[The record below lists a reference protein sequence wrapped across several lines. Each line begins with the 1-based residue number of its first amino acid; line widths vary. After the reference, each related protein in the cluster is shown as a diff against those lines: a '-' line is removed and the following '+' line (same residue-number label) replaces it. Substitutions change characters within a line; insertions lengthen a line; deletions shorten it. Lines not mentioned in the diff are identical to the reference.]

1 MHKMQPS
8 LNALRAFEA
17 AARHLSLAKAADEL
31 RVTPSALSHQI
42 RALEQHLEQQLF
54 ERRSRSIALTRAGKL
69 LYPGLQT
76 GFAQI
81 EEAVSSLAAER
92 NPNVLVISTPPGL
105 TARWLVPRIYR
116 FSTDHPEIDLR
127 VSSTLT
133 YADFRTDGIE
143 VAVRN
148 MAKASSRASE
158 HHVEKLVDLMLV
170 PVCSPKIVKEYRGI
184 KTLGALRRIPMV
196 HDESL
201 TGHADLPNWS
211 DWLEV
216 AGLRDIDLS
225 RGLRFNTADHALDAA
240 VEGAGILLAQTILAY
255 DDLRTGRLVMP
266 FDLVLPT
273 KRAYYLVCPTRDV
286 GREPIKA
293 FRDWMFREVAHLNMP
308 APKETKKSTRS
319 RH

>member
-1 MHKMQPS
+1 MQKMQPS

-17 AARHLSLAKAADEL
+17 AARHLSLARAADEL

-42 RALEQHLEQQLF
+42 RVLEQHLEQQLF

-81 EEAVSSLAAER
+81 EEAVTSLAAER
-92 NPNVLVISTPPGL
+92 NPRILVISTPPGL

-116 FSTDHPEIDLR
+116 FSTDHPDIDLR
-127 VSSTLT
+127 VSSTLG

-148 MAKASSRASE
+148 MSKVSAQASE
-158 HHVEKLVDLMLV
+158 LHAEKLVDLMLT
-170 PVCSPKIVKEYRGI
+170 PVCSPQIVKKYGGI
-184 KTLGALRRIPMV
+184 KSLEALKRIPMV
-196 HDESL
+196 HVESL

-216 AGLRDIDLS
+216 AGLTDIDQS
-225 RGLRFNTADHALDAA
+225 RGLRFNTAEHALDAA

-273 KRAYYLVCPTRDV
+273 KRAYYFVCPTRDV
-286 GREPIKA
+286 DREPVKA
-293 FRDWMFREVAHLNMP
+293 FRDWMFREVAELRMP
-308 APKETKKSTRS
+308 SSMQSKKVS
-319 RH
+319 RLRN